1 MIKCKNKVI
10 NVHLKWREQM
20 IRKKIKSEN
29 GITMIALVFTIVI
42 LLILATTIAYNI
54 DSSNNPAYYKNMIS
68 DIRTA

>member
-1 MIKCKNKVI
+1 
-10 NVHLKWREQM
+10 M